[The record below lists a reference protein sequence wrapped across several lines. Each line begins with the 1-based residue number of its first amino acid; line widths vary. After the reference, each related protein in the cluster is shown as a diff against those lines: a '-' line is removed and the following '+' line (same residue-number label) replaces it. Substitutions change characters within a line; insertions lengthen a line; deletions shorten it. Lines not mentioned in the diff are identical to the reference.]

1 MGTKKLMCMLKKNFI
16 LLLSVLLI
24 YFSYNLY
31 KFSEGVNQDST
42 NNIKF
47 HKNYIRSLPFEGL
60 VIKKDICNDCDSN
73 SFIISIK
80 PDSYNFS
87 DKKLQFKEFSNMYK
101 ISENE
106 IFFTVN
112 QNLFNKINK
121 GDRIVNPKDS
131 SLIKV
136 NDKLLKW

>member
-1 MGTKKLMCMLKKNFI
+1 MLKKNFI

-47 HKNYIRSLPFEGL
+47 NKNYIRSLPFEGL

-87 DKKLQFKEFSNMYK
+87 DK
-101 ISENE
+101 
-106 IFFTVN
+106 
-112 QNLFNKINK
+112 
-121 GDRIVNPKDS
+121 
-131 SLIKV
+131 
-136 NDKLLKW
+136 